1 MRPASCTHGS
11 SHQAGPSTG
20 VVSRTNGAF
29 ITDTV
34 SPRSA
39 LKPTACLTSASTRVS
54 SAADSGCGA
63 TLPLAPA
70 RGTLSTSTATETR
83 LMRPA
88 GWRVCCRVRS
98 SS

>member
-1 MRPASCTHGS
+1 VVSLPAW
-11 SHQAGPSTG
+11 
-20 VVSRTNGAF
+20 SRTNGAF

-39 LKPTACLTSASTRVS
+39 LKPTACFTSASMRVS
-54 SAADSGCGA
+54 SAGDSAAGDLAVGA
-63 TLPLAPA
+63 GA
-70 RGTLSTSTATETR
+70 RHVVHQHGGGDART
-83 LMRPA
+83 RPA